1 MPEKGAE
8 GTMKQVPL
16 YEQIY
21 RTILSDIESGV
32 YAPGEKIPSE
42 NDLADIYHVSRIT
55 SKKAMK
61 MLAEGNRIIR
71 LPGKGSFVADEKAFK
86 RPEEKNTEQGSR
98 LIGVIL
104 DGFSPSFACNILNSI
119 QESCE
124 EKGYS
129 MVLRCSG
136 GSLNK
141 ETQAIEELVN
151 LGVCGFIIMCVHDE
165 NYNERILQLVIEHFP
180 VVTIDRQLKGIS
192 VPFVGTDNVSASREL
207 TGYLLE
213 KGCRKISFVRPK
225 AHETV
230 TLMDRQYGFQLAFND
245 YGLIADEALWITSL
259 CSTLPE
265 TMGDKYLQQ
274 DIAIVDQYLR
284 EHEDIEA
291 FMASEY
297 NLAKILKYCLEK
309 AGRYKEDMI
318 VRFDGPELFLGE
330 AEFTHVAQGE
340 KIIGK
345 MSMEL
350 LLKTIHGEERPG
362 TVMAPYRIIKRYERN
377 WGL

>member
-1 MPEKGAE
+1 
-8 GTMKQVPL
+8 MKQVPL

-21 RTILSDIESGV
+21 RTILRDIENGV
-32 YAPGEKIPSE
+32 YSPGEKLPSE
-42 NDLADIYHVSRIT
+42 KELADIYHVSRIT
-55 SKKAMK
+55 SKKAMG
-61 MLAEGNRIIR
+61 MLAEGSRIIR
-71 LPGKGSFVADEKAFK
+71 LPGKGSFVSGEKSFIK
-86 RPEEKNTEQGSR
+86 SEEKEAGQAPR
-98 LIGVIL
+98 LIGVVL
-104 DGFSPSFACNILNSI
+104 DGFSPSFACGILNSI

-124 EKGYS
+124 EMGYS

-136 GSLNK
+136 GSLGK
-141 ETQAIEELVN
+141 ETQAIEDLVN

-207 TGYLLE
+207 TGYLLG
-213 KGCRKISFVRPK
+213 KGCRKISFVRPE
-225 AHETV
+225 AHETM

-245 YGLIADEALWITSL
+245 YGLIAEEALWITNL
-259 CSTLPE
+259 RSTLPE
-265 TMGDKYLQQ
+265 TMGEEYLKQ
-274 DIAIVDQYLR
+274 DIAIVDRYLR

-309 AGRYKEDMI
+309 AGRYKEDRI
-318 VRFDGPELFLGE
+318 VCFDGPELFLGE

-340 KIIGK
+340 EIIGR

-362 TVMAPYRIIKRYERN
+362 SVMVPYRIIKRYERN
-377 WGL
+377 WG

>member
-1 MPEKGAE
+1 M
-8 GTMKQVPL
+8 
-16 YEQIY
+16 
-21 RTILSDIESGV
+21 
-32 YAPGEKIPSE
+32 
-42 NDLADIYHVSRIT
+42 
-55 SKKAMK
+55 
-61 MLAEGNRIIR
+61 
-71 LPGKGSFVADEKAFK
+71 
-86 RPEEKNTEQGSR
+86 
-98 LIGVIL
+98 
-104 DGFSPSFACNILNSI
+104 
-119 QESCE
+119 
-124 EKGYS
+124 
-129 MVLRCSG
+129 
-136 GSLNK
+136 
-141 ETQAIEELVN
+141 
-151 LGVCGFIIMCVHDE
+151 
-165 NYNERILQLVIEHFP
+165 QLVIEHFP

-284 EHEDIEA
+284 EHEEIEA

-318 VRFDGPELFLGE
+318 VCFDGPELFLGE